1 VSGDLKD
8 GMVAVRPED
17 VAVLYVRP
25 GKNGSEIVEIPIRPD
40 GEFITDW
47 PEGFFPERAEELF

>member
-1 VSGDLKD
+1 
-8 GMVAVRPED
+8 
-17 VAVLYVRP
+17 LYVQR
-25 GKNGSEIVEIPIRPD
+25 GKSGAEVLEIPIRAD